1 MAAPET
7 VLGSGPDNG
16 PDTGPL
22 TLHATTVAFD
32 GQGVLIRGASGAGKS
47 ALGLQLMALGA
58 VLVAD
63 DQTVLHRQGDQLI
76 ATCPPGLTGL
86 IEARGIGLLNAP
98 WVAQAVLRLVVDLDR
113 LEAARL
119 PDWHQTGLLGRSLSL
134 VLRSESAHFPAAIR
148 HYVLYGRR
156 G

>member
-1 MAAPET
+1 MT
-7 VLGSGPDNG
+7 VPV
-16 PDTGPL
+16 

-47 ALGLQLMALGA
+47 ALGLRLMALGA

-63 DQTVLHRQGDQLI
+63 DQTMVHRQGDQVV
-76 ATCPPGLTGL
+76 ARCPPGLIGL

-98 WVAQAVLRLVVDLDR
+98 SLAQAVLRLVVDLDR
-113 LEAARL
+113 LETARL
-119 PDWHQTGLLGRSLSL
+119 PDWHQTSLLGQSLPL
-134 VLRSESAHFPAAIR
+134 VLRSDTAHFPDAVR
-148 HYVLYGRR
+148 HYVLYGRN